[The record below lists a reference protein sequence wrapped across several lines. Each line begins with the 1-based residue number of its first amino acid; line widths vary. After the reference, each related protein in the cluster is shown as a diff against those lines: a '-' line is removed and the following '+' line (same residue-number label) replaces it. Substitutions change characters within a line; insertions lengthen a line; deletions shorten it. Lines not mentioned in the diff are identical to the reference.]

1 MAVAPPLQGI
11 VWGTNVVG
19 MPGAVAPSAPTTQTA
34 PTTFDQQPG
43 AIASN
48 KKRRQ
53 KEKKRQKQQQQQ
65 QQQATATTSSN
76 AAPASDGKTAAERR
90 EEQRQ
95 RQAER
100 RAAREEARRNR
111 FNPFTAPFKSPAE
124 LRAEAARLAAL
135 GSPTEQALRAQ
146 QQQEEAGLTGL
157 TSGLTTALRGV
168 SEAQTAGLAGLGSLY
183 QQLGGAAQSAAQ
195 SAAAAAGAPTSI
207 APGVTPTAIASF
219 PGIGAAV
226 RAYESVAPVIGAQ
239 MVGAS
244 RANLAKA
251 LTQRASQVSSDTAKY
266 LRQLQ
271 QEEIDRAISQT
282 TAEQNLA
289 RLGLSEQE
297 FGLKQQ
303 DVAFG
308 QQLDI
313 AKLNLA
319 QQKVAAQIQ
328 KDAAKAGKD
337 KRKAIKSAQA
347 RILSDPEKWKTG
359 STGER
364 EFEFS
369 WLDENMAVQR
379 VTGVGVTKEQAFKS
393 IVNALPPNTG
403 IGDLQVSAGKLFEGQ
418 LGSAAIIA
426 KVVPLLVGAGMTRR
440 NAEIW
445 VRRNLLGG
453 VGIPGTGGAFMG
465 GVV

>member
-1 MAVAPPLQGI
+1 MPEFVYDPNRKDAAYFDTAT
-11 VWGTNVVG
+11 GTLNI
-19 MPGAVAPSAPTTQTA
+19 PSPTPKEEEQ
-34 PTTFDQQPG
+34 QQPG
-43 AIASN
+43 G
-48 KKRRQ
+48 
-53 KEKKRQKQQQQQ
+53 
-65 QQQATATTSSN
+65 TPV
-76 AAPASDGKTAAERR
+76 APASAPKKKKKKKKPQKPTTPAY
-90 EEQRQ
+90 
-95 RQAER
+95 
-100 RAAREEARRNR
+100 
-111 FNPFTAPFKSPAE
+111 NPFTAPFKTPSE

-135 GSPTEQALRAQ
+135 GSTSEEALRAQ
-146 QQQEEAGLTGL
+146 QAQEEAGLTGL
-157 TSGLTTALRGV
+157 TGGLATALRGV

-207 APGVTPTAIASF
+207 APGVTPTAVQAF
-219 PGIGAAV
+219 PGFGAAV
-226 RAYESVAPVIGAQ
+226 R
-239 MVGAS
+239 
-244 RANLAKA
+244 
-251 LTQRASQVSSDTAKY
+251 RASQVSSDTAKY

-271 QEEIDRAISQT
+271 QEEIDRAVSQT

-453 VGIPGTGGAFMG
+453 AGIPGTGGAFMG

>member
-1 MAVAPPLQGI
+1 MPEFVYDPNRKDAAYFDTAT
-11 VWGTNVVG
+11 GTLNI
-19 MPGAVAPSAPTTQTA
+19 PSPT
-34 PTTFDQQPG
+34 P
-43 AIASN
+43 
-48 KKRRQ
+48 
-53 KEKKRQKQQQQQ
+53 KEEEQQQNGG
-65 QQQATATTSSN
+65 TPV
-76 AAPASDGKTAAERR
+76 APASAPKKKKKKKKPQKPTTPAY
-90 EEQRQ
+90 
-95 RQAER
+95 
-100 RAAREEARRNR
+100 
-111 FNPFTAPFKSPAE
+111 NPFTAPFKTPSE

-135 GSPTEQALRAQ
+135 GSPTEEALRAQ
-146 QQQEEAGLTGL
+146 QQQEETGLAGLTG
-157 TSGLTTALRGV
+157 GLSTALRGV

-195 SAAAAAGAPTSI
+195 SAAAAAGAPIDI
-207 APGVTPTAIASF
+207 APGTTPTAIASF
-219 PGIGAAV
+219 LPTAAGPGLGAVV

-239 MVGAS
+239 LVGAS

-282 TAEQNLA
+282 TAEQNIA
-289 RLGLSEQE
+289 RLGLSERE

-308 QQLDI
+308 QQIDL

-319 QQKVAAQIQ
+319 QQKIAAQIQ

-369 WLDENMAVQR
+369 WLDQNMAVQR

-393 IVNALPPNTG
+393 VANAIPPDKG

-453 VGIPGTGGAFMG
+453 AGIPGTGGAFMG
-465 GVV
+465 GVA

>member
-1 MAVAPPLQGI
+1 MPEFVYDPNRKDAAYFDTAT
-11 VWGTNVVG
+11 GTLNI
-19 MPGAVAPSAPTTQTA
+19 PSPTPKEEEQ
-34 PTTFDQQPG
+34 QQPG
-43 AIASN
+43 G
-48 KKRRQ
+48 
-53 KEKKRQKQQQQQ
+53 
-65 QQQATATTSSN
+65 TPV
-76 AAPASDGKTAAERR
+76 APASAPKKKKKKKKPQKPTTPAY
-90 EEQRQ
+90 
-95 RQAER
+95 
-100 RAAREEARRNR
+100 
-111 FNPFTAPFKSPAE
+111 NPFTAPFKTPSE

-135 GSPTEQALRAQ
+135 GSTSEEALRAQ
-146 QQQEEAGLTGL
+146 QAQEEAGLTGL
-157 TSGLTTALRGV
+157 TGGLATALRGV

-207 APGVTPTAIASF
+207 APGVTPTAVQAF
-219 PGIGAAV
+219 PGFGAAV

-239 MVGAS
+239 LVGAS

-271 QEEIDRAISQT
+271 QEEIDRAVSQT

-426 KVVPLLVGAGMTRR
+426 KVVPLLVSAGMTRR

-465 GVV
+465 GVA